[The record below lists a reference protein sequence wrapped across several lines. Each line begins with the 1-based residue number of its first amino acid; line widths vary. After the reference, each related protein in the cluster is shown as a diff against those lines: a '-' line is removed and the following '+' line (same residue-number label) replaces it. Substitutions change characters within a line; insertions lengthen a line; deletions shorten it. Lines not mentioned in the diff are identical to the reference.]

1 MQRRRHDRS
10 CAHNTSSF
18 GGDCRHTARASP
30 CTGTHYAT
38 CIVVMAM
45 YWRDICH
52 HTSVQPPA
60 AHNLGLRPV
69 LCSLLSV
76 GCMRSRRNFGGSGAA
91 RKNQALFP
99 QLSFDQT
106 NKIERCVHSARIFP
120 LFQNRLIFSS
130 VALRDF
136 SALGPYG
143 LSESR

>member
-10 CAHNTSSF
+10 CAHNTSPF
-18 GGDCRHTARASP
+18 GGGCRHTAQSHP
-30 CTGTHYAT
+30 CTSTHYAT

-45 YWRDICH
+45 YWRVICH

-91 RKNQALFP
+91 RKNQALVP
-99 QLSFDQT
+99 QLSFDQI
-106 NKIERCVHSARIFP
+106 NQVERCATRSRIFP
-120 LFQNRLIFSS
+120 LFQNSLIFSS
-130 VALRDF
+130 VALLDF

-143 LSESR
+143 LS